1 MKNDMTRIPK
11 SAAAMLLALALNGCG
26 GGSSGGLTGT
36 TPPPE
41 TFDLQTGISGLVA
54 NGQSSNV
61 TLSGTAVVNGTS
73 VPFTGTATLTL
84 AAGVSGTFNGEGAL
98 SQTETISGTVTAA
111 GATAPYTSS
120 VVDYYATGNDAF
132 LGETGSSEYDVAQTA
147 FTYPASV
154 VAGDS
159 GVLGTT
165 TNYTDSSM
173 GTTTGTTQ
181 VSYTVTAVTSTA
193 SDATPTVMVAITSQ
207 IDDTNSNPLETD
219 VTNYSLT
226 DGGVLTLVSATVQ
239 NSTESLT
246 VTVQ

>member
-1 MKNDMTRIPK
+1 MKNGMTCIPK
-11 SAAAMLLALALNGCG
+11 SAAMMLLALALNGCG
-26 GGSSGGLTGT
+26 GGGGGLTGT
-36 TPPPE
+36 TPPAA
-41 TFDLQTGISGLVA
+41 TFDLQTGSSGLVA
-54 NGQSSNV
+54 NGQSSDV
-61 TLSGTAVVNGTS
+61 TLSGTVVVSGTS
-73 VPFTGTATLTL
+73 EPFTGTATLTL
-84 AAGVSGTFNGEGAL
+84 AAGVSATFNGEGAL

-111 GATAPYTSS
+111 GSSAPYTSS
-120 VVDYYATGNDAF
+120 VVDYYATGDDAF
-132 LGETGSSEYDVAQTA
+132 LGETGTNEYDVAQTA

-165 TNYTDSSM
+165 NDYTDSSM
-173 GTTTGTTQ
+173 GTPTGTTQ
-181 VSYTVTAVTSTA
+181 VSYAVTAVASTA

-207 IDDTNSNPLETD
+207 INDTNSNPLETD